1 MGADLT
7 PDDSGAGLHGQVGIL
22 GERVS
27 GIEKNLGGQ
36 IGGLLVQITAALAEM
51 RASDATVGALDVVKV
66 DVATVGKQVDGISSS
81 IGWAVKIV
89 PGMVLAGLVGLLFAK
104 GAVPHP

>member
-1 MGADLT
+1 MTDEAKIDGTA
-7 PDDSGAGLHGQVGIL
+7 AGLHVQVGIL

-36 IGGLLVQITAALAEM
+36 IGSLSQQLTSALIEIKTGY
-51 RASDATVGALDVVKV
+51 ATSGALEAVKG
-66 DVATVGKQVDGISSS
+66 DVAGIKAS

-89 PGMVLAGLVGLLFAK
+89 LGLVLASLVGLLFAK
-104 GAVPHP
+104 GGVPHP

>member
-1 MGADLT
+1 MSADLKQ
-7 PDDSGAGLHGQVGIL
+7 DDTGTGLHVQVGIL

-36 IGGLLVQITAALAEM
+36 ITGLSLQLTTTLAEM
-51 RASDATVGALDVVKV
+51 RASFATVGALDVVKL
-66 DVATVGKQVDGISSS
+66 DVATVSKKVDGITSS

-89 PGMVLAGLVGLLFAK
+89 LGMVLASLVGLLFAK
-104 GAVPHP
+104 GGVPHP